1 MATKV
6 DLLFAE
12 LVIWGRDNLTKREKE
27 LIYIFENFQRAYLT
41 QQELRSKKEVSQF
54 YLQQLEKVEDYL
66 EKQNVPIKL

>member
-12 LVIWGRDNLTKREKE
+12 LVIWGRDNLTKRDKE

>member
-41 QQELRSKKEVSQF
+41 QQELRSGKEVNQF
-54 YLQQLEKVEDYL
+54 YLQQLRKVEDYL
-66 EKQNVPIKL
+66 EKQNVPVKL

>member
-41 QQELRSKKEVSQF
+41 QQELKAGRTVSQF
-54 YLQQLEKVEDYL
+54 YLQQLEKVKDYL
-66 EKQNVPIKL
+66 EKQNVPVKL

>member
-54 YLQQLEKVEDYL
+54 YLQQLRKVEDYL
-66 EKQNVPIKL
+66 EKQNVPVKL

>member
-41 QQELRSKKEVSQF
+41 QQELRSGKEVSQF
-54 YLQQLEKVEDYL
+54 YLQQLRKVEDYL
-66 EKQNVPIKL
+66 EKQNVPVKL

>member
-12 LVIWGRDNLTKREKE
+12 LVIWGRDNLTKREKN

-41 QQELRSKKEVSQF
+41 QQELIAGKEVSQF
-54 YLQQLEKVEDYL
+54 YLQQLRKVEDYL